1 VSTAVLDTNTIVSAT
16 IVPHGIPAQILAT
29 AVSQRFVHITSAVI
43 IAEVITALSRGRIRQ
58 NYGITPDDIERVT
71 LFLEHE
77 TVRTS
82 IRYEVHGVATH
93 PEDDLILATAV
104 SAEADYLVT
113 GDRKLQDLGT
123 YEGVTIASPR
133 QFLEII
139 NGKIE

>member
-16 IVPHGIPAQILAT
+16 IVPHGIPGQILAA

-43 IAEVITALSRGRIRQ
+43 IAEVITTLSRGRIRQ
-58 NYGITPDDIERVT
+58 SYGISPEDIERVT

-82 IRYEVHGVATH
+82 IRHEVHGVATH

-104 SAEADYLVT
+104 SAEADYLVM
-113 GDRKLQDLGT
+113 GDRKLQELGA

-133 QFLEII
+133 QFLEIL
-139 NGKIE
+139 GRGAE